1 LPGGTADLSLLIQF
15 GYLQVLDILT
25 TVAFLLN
32 GAKEANPLVRAAL
45 EMGHSPWAVLITVK
59 LVGLALAIYCVRKS
73 RLKLL
78 QRVNVF
84 FAVLVTWNLIVVIVT
99 APVLQG

>member
-1 LPGGTADLSLLIQF
+1 MSLLIQF
-15 GYLQVLDILT
+15 AYLQMLDILT

-45 EMGHSPWAVLITVK
+45 ETGHSPWVILIAVK
-59 LVGLALAIYCVRKS
+59 LAGLALAVYCIRKS

-84 FAVLVTWNLIVVIVT
+84 FAVLVAWNLLVVIFT